1 MTPKEMTLT
10 QQDLA
15 FKQAVLT
22 DVEANI
28 RAILPALVTA
38 CVNDELGAWI
48 DEVVAT
54 VNAQDAAI
62 ASLIRVVAPA
72 IEGATDEPDPTDTDD

>member
-22 DVEANI
+22 DVEANM
-28 RAILPALVTA
+28 PALVTA